1 MDFSLQLQGCFK
13 LAGNCGTD
21 AFGNKNY
28 IIVFRKRNVFQLGK
42 RSFYCQ
48 FYDRFQFRWGAAVEG
63 VDVLAVVKADD
74 FITVSGKTAQNI
86 VAAESNQ
93 RFTDR
98 CFAAAKLFYQ
108 FFFV

>member
-1 MDFSLQLQGCFK
+1 MRVSSTELKFSKILVTIAQIAGFQDQTVVLDFFNFFTG
-13 LAGNCGTD
+13 
-21 AFGNKNY
+21 
-28 IIVFRKRNVFQLGK
+28 
-42 RSFYCQ
+42 
-48 FYDRFQFRWGAAVEG
+48 
-63 VDVLAVVKADD
+63 KADD